1 MVAAPAG
8 RSLAFASDGRGTGP
22 DVSPAETPQVA
33 PRRHRAL
40 RPRSWR
46 ARPHCSGGRLE
57 PRPISTRAWLR
68 SETLGAGD
76 AVIVLEHQHKIA
88 NPVLVA
94 ALRSE
99 VGYVGALGSRR
110 MRDARVRLLRDAGAT
125 DDQLAALHCPTGL
138 DLGART
144 PAESAVSIVAEII
157 ATRSGR
163 DPQPLR
169 TTTNRIGV

>member
-1 MVAAPAG
+1 MAPEPEPDATPAEPPRLLLVGTEPFARELIQQAALLDWSARSATG
-8 RSLAFASDGRGTGP
+8 LDESLAALADLGP
-22 DVSPAETPQVA
+22 
-33 PRRHRAL
+33 
-40 RPRSWR
+40 
-46 ARPHCSGGRLE
+46 
-57 PRPISTRAWLR
+57 
-68 SETLGAGD
+68 GD

-94 ALRSE
+94 ALQSD

-110 MRDARVRLLRDAGAT
+110 MREARVRLLREAGAT

-138 DLGART
+138 DLGARS

-169 TTTNRIGV
+169 TSTNRISA